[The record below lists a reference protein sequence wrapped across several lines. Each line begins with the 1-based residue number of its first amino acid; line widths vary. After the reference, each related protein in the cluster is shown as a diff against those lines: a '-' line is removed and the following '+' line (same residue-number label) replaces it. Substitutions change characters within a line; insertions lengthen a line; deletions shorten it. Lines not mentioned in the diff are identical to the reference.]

1 MQFFTSVKNNQK
13 LGFNSFIYSNI
24 ELAAE
29 HQCQIKIN
37 DCNLLR
43 DTFPNFGFRPEV
55 ITFVNINHRPNPYLA
70 ETSVFFCV
78 GWHLLPSST
87 SVSPLPFFSF
97 EWQKFSVE
105 KNIYLIIFNDFS
117 SANVNI

>member
-13 LGFNSFIYSNI
+13 LGFNSFIYSNF

-70 ETSVFFCV
+70 ETSVFFALGGTFCPPQLQF
-78 GWHLLPSST
+78 LL
-87 SVSPLPFFSF
+87 SPFSLLNGKSF
-97 EWQKFSVE
+97 QLRK
-105 KNIYLIIFNDFS
+105 IFILSYSMIFRLLM
-117 SANVNI
+117 